1 MRIRNYS
8 ELRSL
13 KTFEERFDY
22 LRLRGS
28 VGHPTFG
35 YERYIN
41 QRFYTSREWKHVRN
55 EVIARDSGLDLGVPG
70 YEIYDRIII
79 HHMNPMSPDD
89 IIHDDESILDP
100 RYLITTTH
108 RTHNAI
114 HYGDRDQLFP
124 MMADRSV
131 GDTKLW

>member
-1 MRIRNYS
+1 MKLRNYS
-8 ELRSL
+8 ELRRL
-13 KTFEERFDY
+13 QTFEERFDY

-41 QRFYTSREWKHVRN
+41 QRFYTSREWKQVRN
-55 EVIARDSGLDLGVPG
+55 EVIARDYGLDLGVDG

-89 IIHDDESILDP
+89 IIHDDDSILDP

-124 MMADRSV
+124 LMAERSF